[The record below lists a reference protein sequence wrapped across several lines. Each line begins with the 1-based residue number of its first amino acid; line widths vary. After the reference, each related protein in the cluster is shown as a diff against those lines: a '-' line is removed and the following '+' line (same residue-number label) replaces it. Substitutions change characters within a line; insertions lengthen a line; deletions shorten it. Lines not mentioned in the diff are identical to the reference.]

1 MFGEGASHVRHAR
14 RPMETRATI
23 YMHEALKGVQDTISM
38 VPTNTGPYIQMG
50 VYTRR
55 VAGCMRVARRVAPE
69 ACL

>member
-1 MFGEGASHVRHAR
+1 
-14 RPMETRATI
+14 METRATI
-23 YMHEALKGVQDTISM
+23 MHEALKGVQDTISM